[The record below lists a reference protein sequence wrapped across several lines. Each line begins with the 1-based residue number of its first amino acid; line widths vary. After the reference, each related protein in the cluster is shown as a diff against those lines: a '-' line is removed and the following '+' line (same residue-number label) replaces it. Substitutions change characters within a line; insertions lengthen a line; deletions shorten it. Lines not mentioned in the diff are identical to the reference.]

1 MEARYS
7 KSFIRLLIVLF
18 AVAGRAFSQGEAASL
33 TIHFAGGTSTF
44 HVGEVIPIELSFTA
58 SLPDAYDMA
67 TRNYDRSG
75 RLNMEQFHITPPG
88 RDPLAN
94 YYADGAF
101 IGGGLGGSR
110 VLSDEPQ
117 VMLEDL
123 NEWVALDDPGHYTL
137 YVTTGRVSRRG
148 PTKDEPLQLHSNSLE
163 FDVIAASPEWQE
175 QTLASAV
182 SVLDSAASSDDEKRE
197 AIRVLRF
204 LDSPRSIQE
213 LARQMGNLPDGR
225 RFDCIAGLA
234 GSRHQD
240 QVVQELE
247 RQMDAPDTAIT
258 GDYLYTLTKLKLQL
272 EHQPLPPYPEHDAQQ
287 QKIWQERRQEQ
298 EEQFSKLED
307 ALFEKAATLVS
318 TKQGRA
324 RAETVEALL
333 LRPARGSQD
342 VKSLTSLPGTEIAA
356 TFLALSPDQQWTLL
370 STFWERLKVPA
381 MTTALEATLG
391 EADIK
396 HQMLR
401 DAAMQRLYELD
412 PAAAKRYILEEIR
425 HPHVDNS
432 MGTVQARTLGVLPQE
447 TLPEF
452 DELLVTRL
460 ESKNSHTMPLDAQL
474 IARYSTKA
482 ILPRV
487 KSLYE
492 AAPGRWDC
500 ITEDGFVLYFLR
512 TEPEYGVQRLAAAP
526 SFCMTESIP
535 QVIKMKRW
543 NEIEIKVIAQLDNPD
558 LNRARQAAETLA
570 RYGGAKAEAAL
581 WERMRRFHKQW
592 AERGNDLSFHSS
604 TPRDASEAIGFQY
617 GMVESLA
624 TAQGWLLSNEQVDE
638 LEKLA
643 LGSERDNVKQRH
655 WNSPVE
661 FSLDFLFDGQLR
673 ADINHQY
680 FPKDLA
686 SLRDK
691 LGQYPSGTKFR
702 LTVLGQEDR
711 LAPVLRAVNEAAL
724 EHGLEVEVAH

>member
-1 MEARYS
+1 MGSRFS
-7 KSFIRLLIVLF
+7 RSFIRLLTVVL
-18 AVAGRAFSQGEAASL
+18 AIAGCSFSQGEAASL
-33 TIHFAGGTSTF
+33 TIHFASGTSTF
-44 HVGEVIPIELSFTA
+44 HAGEVIRIELSFAA
-58 SLPDAYDMA
+58 SLPDAYDMD

-75 RLNMEQFHITPPG
+75 RLDMEQFHVTPPG
-88 RDPLAN
+88 RDPLAS
-94 YYADGAF
+94 YYANGVF
-101 IGGGLGGSR
+101 MGGGLGSSR
-110 VLSDEPQ
+110 GLSDEPQ
-117 VMLEDL
+117 VMHEDL
-123 NEWVALDDPGHYTL
+123 NEWVALDEPGHYTL
-137 YVTTGRVSRRG
+137 YVTTGRISRRG
-148 PTKDEPLQLHSNSLE
+148 PTRDEPLQLQSNQLE

-182 SVLDSAASSDDEKRE
+182 PVLDSTASSDDEKGE

-213 LARQMGNLPDGR
+213 LARQMGNLPEGR

-234 GSRHQD
+234 GSLHQE

-247 RQMDAPDTAIT
+247 RQMNAPDTAIT
-258 GDYLYTLTKLKLQL
+258 GDYLYTLAKLKLQL

-287 QKIWQERRQEQ
+287 QKIWRERMQEQ
-298 EEQFSKLED
+298 EEQFTKLED
-307 ALFEKAATLVS
+307 ALFEKTAALVS

-333 LRPARGSQD
+333 LHPDRGSQD
-342 VKSLTSLPGTEIAA
+342 LKPLTSLPGTEIAA
-356 TFLALSPDQQWTLL
+356 AFLALSPDQQWTLL
-370 STFWERLKVPA
+370 STFWGRLKVPA
-381 MTTALEATLG
+381 MTTALETTVG

-401 DAAMQRLYELD
+401 DIAMQRLYKLNPD
-412 PAAAKRYILEEIR
+412 AAKPYILEEIR
-425 HPHVDNS
+425 HPHVDNN
-432 MGTVQARTLGVLPQE
+432 MFTVKAQTLGVLPQE

-460 ESKNSHTMPLDAQL
+460 ESKNNQTIPLDAQL

-492 AAPGRWDC
+492 AAPGGWDC
-500 ITEDGFVLYFLR
+500 VTEDGFVLYFLR
-512 TEPEYGVQRLAAAP
+512 VEPDYGMQRASADP
-526 SFCMTESIP
+526 SACMTQSIP
-535 QVIKMKRW
+535 AVIKMKRW
-543 NEIEIKVIAQLDNPD
+543 GEVETKVIAELDNPD

-592 AERGNDLSFHSS
+592 AERGNDLSFHAS

-617 GMVESLA
+617 GMVESIA
-624 TAQGWLLSNEQVDE
+624 RAQGWLLSNEQVDE

-661 FSLDFLFDGQLR
+661 FSLDFFFDGQLR
-673 ADINHQY
+673 AEINNQY
-680 FPKDLA
+680 CPKDLV
-686 SLRDK
+686 SLREK
-691 LGQYPSGTKFR
+691 LGQYPSGTAFR
-702 LTVLGQEDR
+702 LTVLGQEDG
-711 LAPVLRAVNEAAL
+711 LVPLLRAVNEAAL
-724 EHGLEVEVAH
+724 EHGLTIDLVH

>member
-1 MEARYS
+1 MGVKSSR
-7 KSFIRLLIVLF
+7 SFIRLLIVLL
-18 AVAGRAFSQGEAASL
+18 AVAGRSFPQGEAASL
-33 TIHFAGGTSTF
+33 TIYFSGGTSTF
-44 HVGEVIPIELSFTA
+44 HAGEVIPIELSFAA
-58 SLPDAYDMA
+58 SLPGAYNMD

-75 RLNMEQFHITPPG
+75 RLDMEQFHVTPPG

-94 YYADGAF
+94 YYANGAF
-101 IGGGLGGSR
+101 IGGGLGSSR
-110 VLSDEPQ
+110 VLGDEPQ
-117 VMLEDL
+117 VMQEDL

-137 YVTTGRVSRRG
+137 YVTTGRVSRRA

-175 QTLASAV
+175 QTLSSAV
-182 SVLDSAASSDDEKRE
+182 SVLDSTASSDDEKRE

-225 RFDCIAGLA
+225 RFDCVAGLA

-247 RQMDAPDTAIT
+247 RQMNAPDTAIT
-258 GDYLYTLTKLKLQL
+258 GDYLYSFTKLKLQL

-287 QKIWQERRQEQ
+287 QEIWQERMREQ
-298 EEQFSKLED
+298 GEQFSQLED
-307 ALFEKAATLVS
+307 SLFEKAAALVS

-356 TFLALSPDQQWTLL
+356 AFLALSPDQQWTLL

-381 MTTALEATLG
+381 MTTALETTVG
-391 EADIK
+391 EGNIK

-401 DAAMQRLYELD
+401 DSAMQRLYELD
-412 PAAAKRYILEEIR
+412 PEAAKPYILEEIR
-425 HPHVDNS
+425 HPHVDNN
-432 MGTVQARTLGVLPQE
+432 MGTVKAQTLGVLPQE

-460 ESKNSHTMPLDAQL
+460 ESKNSPTTPLDAQL
-474 IARYSTKA
+474 IARYSTEA

-535 QVIKMKRW
+535 QVIRMKRW
-543 NEIEIKVIAQLDNPD
+543 NEIEVKVIARLDNPD

-570 RYGGAKAEAAL
+570 RYGDAKAEAAL

-592 AERGNDLSFHSS
+592 VDREHDLTFRSS
-604 TPRDASEAIGFQY
+604 TPHDASEAILFQY
-617 GMVESLA
+617 GMVESIA
-624 TAQGWLLSNEQVDE
+624 GAQGWLLRNEQVDE

-655 WNSPVE
+655 WNSPLE
-661 FSLDFLFDGQLR
+661 FSIDFL
-673 ADINHQY
+673 
-680 FPKDLA
+680 
-686 SLRDK
+686 
-691 LGQYPSGTKFR
+691 
-702 LTVLGQEDR
+702 
-711 LAPVLRAVNEAAL
+711 AL
-724 EHGLEVEVAH
+724 SENL

>member
-1 MEARYS
+1 M
-7 KSFIRLLIVLF
+7 
-18 AVAGRAFSQGEAASL
+18 
-33 TIHFAGGTSTF
+33 
-44 HVGEVIPIELSFTA
+44 
-58 SLPDAYDMA
+58 
-67 TRNYDRSG
+67 
-75 RLNMEQFHITPPG
+75 
-88 RDPLAN
+88 
-94 YYADGAF
+94 
-101 IGGGLGGSR
+101 
-110 VLSDEPQ
+110 
-117 VMLEDL
+117 
-123 NEWVALDDPGHYTL
+123 
-137 YVTTGRVSRRG
+137 
-148 PTKDEPLQLHSNSLE
+148 
-163 FDVIAASPEWQE
+163 IAASPEWQE

-182 SVLDSAASSDDEKRE
+182 PILDSTASSDDEKGE

-240 QVVQELE
+240 EVVQELE
-247 RQMDAPDTAIT
+247 RQMNAPDTAIT
-258 GDYLYTLTKLKLQL
+258 EDYLYTLTKLKLQL
-272 EHQPLPPYPEHDAQQ
+272 EHQPLARYPEHDAQQ
-287 QKIWQERRQEQ
+287 QKTWREHMQEQEQ
-298 EEQFSKLED
+298 EEQFTKLED
-307 ALFEKAATLVS
+307 ALFEKAAVLVS

-342 VKSLTSLPGTEIAA
+342 VKPLTSLPGTEIAA
-356 TFLALSPDQQWTLL
+356 AFLALSPDQQWTLL
-370 STFWERLKVPA
+370 STFWVRLKVPA
-381 MTTALEATLG
+381 MTTALETTVG
-391 EADIK
+391 EAEIK

-401 DAAMQRLYELD
+401 DTAMKRLYELNPD
-412 PAAAKRYILEEIR
+412 AAKPYILQEIR
-425 HPHVDNS
+425 HPHVDNN
-432 MGTVQARTLGVLPQE
+432 MFTVKAQTLGVLPQE

-460 ESKNSHTMPLDAQL
+460 ESKNSQSIPLDAQL

-492 AAPGRWDC
+492 AAPGSWDC
-500 ITEDGFVLYFLR
+500 VTEDGFVLYFLR
-512 TEPEYGVQRLAAAP
+512 TEPEYGAQRLAAGP
-526 SFCMTESIP
+526 SACMTESIP
-535 QVIKMKRW
+535 LVIKMKRW
-543 NEIEIKVIAQLDNPD
+543 NEIETKVMAQLDNPD

-592 AERGNDLSFHSS
+592 VDRENDLSFRSS

-617 GMVESLA
+617 GMVESIA
-624 TAQGWLLSNEQVDE
+624 GAQGWLLSNEQVDE

-661 FSLDFLFDGQLR
+661 FSLDFLFDGHLR
-673 ADINHQY
+673 ADINNQY
-680 FPKDLA
+680 FPKDLV
-686 SLRDK
+686 SLREK
-691 LGQYPSGTKFR
+691 LGQYPSGTTFR

-711 LAPVLRAVNEAAL
+711 LAPMLRAVNEAAL
-724 EHGLEVEVAH
+724 EHGLTIDLAH